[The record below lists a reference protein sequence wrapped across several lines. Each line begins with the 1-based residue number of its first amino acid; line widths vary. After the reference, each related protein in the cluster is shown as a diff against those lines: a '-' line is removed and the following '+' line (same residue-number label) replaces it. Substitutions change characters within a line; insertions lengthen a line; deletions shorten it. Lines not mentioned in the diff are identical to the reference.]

1 MAHVVIIGGGT
12 GGLPMAYEMADLARP
27 EDRVTVVSD
36 RARFQVRAPSP
47 WGGPQGAGKGD
58 VEFAVAPNLEKKGIG
73 FTAAGARRVH
83 PRRNQLELGDGSF
96 LDYDFLVIATGP
108 KPAFDEIE
116 GLGPDGYTQSLCHA
130 DHLSGC
136 SRAWQ
141 QFVADPGPIVVGA
154 VQGASCFAP
163 AYESVF
169 LMEADLRR
177 RGLRERAPVTFV
189 TSEPYI
195 GHLGLGGM
203 AESRAMLESAMRE
216 RNIPWIANAR
226 VTRVEQ
232 GKMHVCEY
240 DDAGKAVK
248 EHALPFA
255 YSMMMP
261 PFRGI
266 DAVAGI
272 EGLAN
277 ERGFILVDEYQRNPA
292 YPNIYAA
299 CATLASAADASTP
312 VPTESHKTAY
322 MIESMVSA
330 AAKNIREQIDGRS
343 PSFNAVWNPVCLA
356 DLGGP
361 GLAFI
366 AQQEPEARKVTW
378 FADGDW
384 VHMSRCSACDLGS

>member
-1 MAHVVIIGGGT
+1 MAHIVIIGGGI
-12 GGLPMAYEMADLARP
+12 GGLPMAYEMAELARS
-27 EDRVTVVSD
+27 EDRITVVSD
-36 RARFQVRAPSP
+36 RTRFAVRAPSP
-47 WGGPQGAGKGD
+47 WGGAQGAGHSG
-58 VEFAVAPNLEKKGIG
+58 VEFPIAPNLERKGVG
-73 FTAAGARRVH
+73 FAAAGAQRVH
-83 PRRNQLELGDGSF
+83 PQRNQLLLGDGSI

-108 KPAFDEIE
+108 KPAFDEVE

-130 DHLSGC
+130 DHLTNC

-141 QFVADPGPIVVGA
+141 QFVGNPGPIVVGA

-195 GHLGLGGM
+195 GHLGVGGM
-203 AESRAMLESAMRE
+203 ADSRKMLESAMRE
-216 RNIPWIANAR
+216 RYIDWIANAR

-232 GKMHVCEY
+232 GTMHVCEF
-240 DDAGKAVK
+240 AETGKAVK
-248 EHALPFA
+248 QHALPFG

-261 PFRGI
+261 PFKGI

-272 EGLAN
+272 DGLAN
-277 ERGFILVDEYQRNPA
+277 ERGFILVDEFQRNPT

-299 CATLASAADASTP
+299 CATLASRADTSTP

-322 MIESMVSA
+322 MIEAMVSA
-330 AAKNIREQIDGRS
+330 AARNIREQIDGRS
-343 PSFNAVWNPVCLA
+343 PSYNAVWNPVCLA

-366 AQQEPEARKVTW
+366 AQQEPEPRKLNW
-378 FADGDW
+378 FAEGDW
-384 VHMSRCSACDLGS
+384 VHMSRCSACDAGN

>member
-1 MAHVVIIGGGT
+1 MAHIVIIGGGT
-12 GGLPMAYEMADLARP
+12 GGLPMAYEMAELARP
-27 EDRVTVVSD
+27 EDRITVVSD
-36 RARFQVRAPSP
+36 RARFAVRAPSP
-47 WGGPQGAGKGD
+47 WGGAQGGGHGD
-58 VEFAVAPNLEKKGIG
+58 VDFPIAQNLEKKGVA
-73 FTAAGARRVH
+73 FTAAGAQRVH
-83 PRRNQLELGDGSF
+83 PQRNQLQLGDGSL

-108 KPAFDEIE
+108 RPAFDEIE

-130 DHLSGC
+130 DHLTGC

-141 QFVADPGPIVVGA
+141 QLVADPGPIVVGA

-177 RGLRERAPVTFV
+177 RGLREHAPVTFV

-195 GHLGLGGM
+195 GHLGVGGM
-203 AESRAMLESAMRE
+203 ADSRPMLECAMRE
-216 RNIPWIANAR
+216 RNIAWIANAR

-232 GKMHVCEY
+232 AMMHVSEH
-240 DDAGKAVK
+240 DETGKAVNQ
-248 EHALPFA
+248 HALPFR

-266 DAVAGI
+266 DAVAGVD
-272 EGLAN
+272 GLAN
-277 ERGFILVDEYQRNPA
+277 RRGFIFVDEYQRNPA

-299 CATLASAADASTP
+299 CATLASPTESSTS
-312 VPTESHKTAY
+312 VPTGSHKTAY

-343 PSFNAVWNPVCLA
+343 PSYNAVWNPVCLA

-366 AQQEPEARKVTW
+366 VQQQPEPRKVNW
-378 FADGDW
+378 LAEGDW
-384 VHMSRCSACDLGS
+384 VHMSRCTACDAGN

>member
-1 MAHVVIIGGGT
+1 MAHIVIIGGGT
-12 GGLPMAYEMADLARP
+12 GGLPMAYEMAELARP
-27 EDRVTVVSD
+27 EDRITLVSD
-36 RARFQVRAPSP
+36 RARFPVRSPSP
-47 WGGPQGAGKGD
+47 WGGPQGAGCSG
-58 VEFAVAPNLEKKGIG
+58 VEFPIAPNLERKGVG
-73 FTAAGARRVH
+73 FTAAGAQRVQ
-83 PRRNQLELGDGSF
+83 PQRNQLLLGDGSI

-141 QFVADPGPIVVGA
+141 QLVADPGPIIVGA

-169 LMEADLRR
+169 LMEADLNR
-177 RGLRERAPVTFV
+177 RGLREHAPVTFV

-195 GHLGLGGM
+195 GHLGVGGM
-203 AESRAMLESAMRE
+203 AGSRTMLESALHE
-216 RNIPWIANAR
+216 RNIDWIANAR
-226 VTRVEQ
+226 VTRVEP
-232 GKMHVCEY
+232 GTMHVCEH
-240 DDAGKAVK
+240 DESGKAVRQ
-248 EHALPFA
+248 HALPFS

-272 EGLAN
+272 DGLAN
-277 ERGFILVDEYQRNPA
+277 ERGFILVDEYQRNPS

-299 CATLASAADASTP
+299 CATLASPAGAATP
-312 VPTESHKTAY
+312 VPTGSHKTAY
-322 MIESMVSA
+322 MIESMASA
-330 AAKNIREQIDGRS
+330 AAKNIREQIDGRA
-343 PSFNAVWNPVCLA
+343 PSYNAVWNPVCLA

-366 AQQEPEARKVTW
+366 AQQEPEARKADW
-378 FADGDW
+378 FAEGDW
-384 VHMSRCSACDLGS
+384 VHMSRCTACDAGN